1 MPAADGRVTHLMTG
15 ETHAVVLGGGL
26 TGMLTSAVLARHLDK
41 VTVIE
46 RDVLPEGPELRKGVP
61 QARHA
66 HLLWSGGAR
75 AIDSVLPGTVKQL
88 IAEGAH
94 RLYLPRDVVW
104 LTPHGWQHRFSGSQF
119 MVTCSRALLD
129 WVVRRQALAEPKIT
143 VRQETEVLGLLG
155 GAGQVTGVRLR
166 DRSGE
171 STELAADLV
180 VDAGGRAS
188 ALRRWLP
195 ELGLDQVEEDVVDSG
210 IAYATRVFKAP
221 APVAQGFPMVN
232 IAAAPGLGKPGQ
244 NGALVPIEDGK
255 WLVTL
260 AGTRGGEP
268 PTDDDSF
275 LDFARG
281 LRHPVLADLL
291 ERAEPLG
298 PVKGSRSTVNRRLY
312 YDRVA
317 NWPDGL
323 LVLGDALA
331 AFNPVYGH
339 GMSCSALSA
348 KALDAELSRSG
359 LAPGMVQAVLQKV
372 AKVVDDPWLLATT
385 QDICYPGTKVTAQD
399 PRIAPRGDQEQQFA
413 DLLSTAALHDPV
425 VSAAAMQVT
434 ALAAPV
440 SSLESPHLVAALRK
454 GKAHEPLTAPPFK
467 DAELAVLD
475 GDAAG
480 AAASA

>member
-1 MPAADGRVTHLMTG
+1 MTG

-26 TGMLTSAVLARHLDK
+26 TGMLTSAVLARHLDR
-41 VTVIE
+41 VTVVE

-75 AIDSVLPGTVKQL
+75 AIDAVLPGTVKQL

-94 RLYLPRDVVW
+94 RLYLPRDIVW
-104 LTPHGWQHRFSGSQF
+104 LTPHGWQNRFSGSQF

-129 WVVRRQALAEPKIT
+129 WVVRRQALADERIT
-143 VRQETEVLGLLG
+143 VLQETDVLGLTG
-155 GAGQVTGVRLR
+155 SAERVRGVRLR
-166 DRSGE
+166 DKDGQ
-171 STELAADLV
+171 STELTADLV

-188 ALRRWLP
+188 AMRRWLP
-195 ELGLDQVEEDVVDSG
+195 ELGLGEVEEDLVDSG

-221 APVAQGFPMVN
+221 AGVADKFPMVN
-232 IAAAPGLGKPGQ
+232 VAAAPGLGKPGQ
-244 NGALVPIEDGK
+244 NGALVPIEDGR

-281 LRHPVLADLL
+281 LRHPVLAELL

-317 NWPDGL
+317 DWPAGL
-323 LVLGDALA
+323 LVLGDAFA

-348 KALDAELSRSG
+348 KALDAELGRNG
-359 LAPGMVQAVLQKV
+359 LTAATARTVLQKV

-399 PRIAPRGDQEQQFA
+399 PRITPRGDQEQQFA
-413 DLLSTAALHDPV
+413 DLLGTAALHDPV

-440 SSLESPHLVAALRK
+440 GSLESPHLVAALRK
-454 GKAHEPLTAPPFK
+454 GKKHVDLAGPPFT
-467 DAELAVLD
+467 DAERAALD
-475 GDAAG
+475 GAG
-480 AAASA
+480 TGTLTTA